1 MVLARDIIPILNVA
15 LVFST
20 IVTLILSFA
29 IIPYGKRRPAGKR
42 VTWGEAMVGALYAY
56 FVMFLAYGVVPHQW
70 LTHAD
75 NELRWRKDKLLFGP
89 GGILKPKSL
98 GGWFPMTL
106 NYESVLRDNVAVVI
120 YVFFLGLHIF
130 LWLWWQNRG
139 KPKATTKQLLTS
151 TFGRPLVKKG

>member
-15 LVFST
+15 FVFST
-20 IVTLILSFA
+20 LVTVLMSLVV
-29 IIPYGKRRPAGKR
+29 IPYGKRRALGKSLS
-42 VTWGEAMVGALYAY
+42 WGEAMVSSLYGF
-56 FVMFLAYGVVPHQW
+56 FVMFLAYGVVPHQF

-106 NYESVLRDNVAVVI
+106 NYESILRDNITVVI
-120 YVFFLGLHIF
+120 YLAFLGLHIY

-139 KPKATTKQLLTS
+139 KPKASTKALLTS
-151 TFGRPLVKKG
+151 NFGRPLVKKS